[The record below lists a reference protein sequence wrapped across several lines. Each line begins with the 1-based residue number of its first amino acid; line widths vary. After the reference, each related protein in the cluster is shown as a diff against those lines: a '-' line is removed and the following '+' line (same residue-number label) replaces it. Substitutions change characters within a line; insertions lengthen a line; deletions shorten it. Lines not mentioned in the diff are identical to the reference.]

1 MLKYAITFFAGF
13 WLASTLANKCSM
25 DDYGH
30 PFYKKD

>member
-1 MLKYAITFFAGF
+1 MLKNLIIFFAGF
-13 WLASTLANKCSM
+13 WLASTLANKTSM